1 MFYEVG
7 LTSVLCGAF
16 DRAIGARDAIFTLEE
31 KLNLPSARIGFEQ
44 IDMRIT
50 NRRGKNHPF
59 AEQTRIFRKLALL
72 SLSQSFL
79 PARHFVKFIIRDL

>member
-1 MFYEVG
+1 MRHNNSIF
-7 LTSVLCGAF
+7 LTAALDTTKAEKRF
-16 DRAIGARDAIFTLEE
+16 RTLEE